1 MGTISPHRP
10 RPCQAL
16 KRTKRKLSRDGVVS
30 AEGVGN
36 GETEQERVCQRL
48 N

>member
-1 MGTISPHRP
+1 MGTISPHIP
-10 RPCQAL
+10 RPCQAF
-16 KRTKRKLSRDGVVS
+16 KGTKRKLSRDGVVS